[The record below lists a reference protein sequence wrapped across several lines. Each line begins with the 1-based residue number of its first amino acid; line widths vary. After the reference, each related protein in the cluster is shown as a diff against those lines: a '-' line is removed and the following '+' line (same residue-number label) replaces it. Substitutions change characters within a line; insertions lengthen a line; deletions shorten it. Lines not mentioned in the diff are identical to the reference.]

1 MAWNP
6 SPQVAA
12 ARDFG
17 EKFRADRVI
26 IYYVREDGTYGYASW
41 GKRKALCDEA
51 GKVADDVFEEIG
63 HKFAMRH
70 G

>member
-17 EKFRADRVI
+17 KMFDKEVVI
-26 IYYVREDGTYGYASW
+26 VFHANAAGQFGYASY
-41 GKRKALCDEA
+41 GRTKALCGEA
-51 GKVADDVFEEIG
+51 KKMADMMYNAAIEG
-63 HKFAMRH
+63 RA
-70 G
+70 